1 MDGLI
6 ERLRE
11 RVRTLKFGDHTYS
24 LTVAANDPMRLEAAA
39 EIERLKV
46 ALDDHYDSA
55 WDKIA
60 LLTKSLGEMTKE
72 RDELRG
78 QVEALR
84 VDALRYRWLRLQHWD
99 EADVACVKRPKDAVK
114 LGHDCPSLERLDA
127 AIDAAMKAGE

>member
-84 VDALRYRWLRLQHWD
+84 ADAERWRWLRMFSNPVVFGRTWPMGD
-99 EADVACVKRPKDAVK
+99 RKE
-114 LGHDCPSLERLDA
+114 LDA